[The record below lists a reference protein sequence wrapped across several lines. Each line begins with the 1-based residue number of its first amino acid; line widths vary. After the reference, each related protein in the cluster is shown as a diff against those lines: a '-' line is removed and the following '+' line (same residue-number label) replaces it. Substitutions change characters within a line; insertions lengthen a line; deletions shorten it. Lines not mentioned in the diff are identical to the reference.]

1 MDKCYRCGR
10 TFEKPE
16 KLLIGVSQNE
26 IKLICPYCGDD
37 RITYL
42 WDEEPKGKEKKKE
55 K

>member
-1 MDKCYRCGR
+1 MFQCERCEK
-10 TFEKPE
+10 TFERPE

-42 WDEEPKGKEKKKE
+42 WEDEQKGKENKKE

>member
-1 MDKCYRCGR
+1 MFQCERCEK
-10 TFEKPE
+10 TFERPE

-42 WDEEPKGKEKKKE
+42 WDEPKGKEKKEKE
-55 K
+55 